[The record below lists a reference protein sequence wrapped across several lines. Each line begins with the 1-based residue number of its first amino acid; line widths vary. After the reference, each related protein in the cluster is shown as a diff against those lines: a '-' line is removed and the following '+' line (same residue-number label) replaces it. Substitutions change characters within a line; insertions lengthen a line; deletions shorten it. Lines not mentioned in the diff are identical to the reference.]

1 MARSIVKNI
10 FFVEIKGKEYIYIYS
25 FWVIYRENRS
35 SIYLVRL
42 RNNFDYDIREI
53 DSVDK
58 IVRN

>member
-10 FFVEIKGKEYIYIYS
+10 FFVEIKGKEYIYIQ
-25 FWVIYRENRS
+25 FIYRENRS